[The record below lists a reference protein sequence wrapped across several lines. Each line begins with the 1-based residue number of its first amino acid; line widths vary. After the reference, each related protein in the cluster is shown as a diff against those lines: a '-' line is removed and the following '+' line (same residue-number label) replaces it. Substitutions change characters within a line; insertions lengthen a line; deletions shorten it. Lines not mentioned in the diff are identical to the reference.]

1 MELRKLFITA
11 YLVFFSTFCLLG
23 QHKVACVGNSIT
35 YGFGIAKR
43 DTLSYPSQLGQL
55 LGSAWEVRNFGVNG
69 ATLLKHGDNPY
80 WNQKVFEEAK
90 AFNPDVIV
98 IKLGTNDTKPQ
109 NWKYKDEFIADYT
122 ALIKEFRSLPSKP
135 LIFICLPAPAYG
147 VRWNIRDSVINA
159 DVIPML
165 KRVARLNKVKII
177 DLNKPLRNHPE
188 WFPDKIHPDETGAA
202 KIAETVF
209 ASINKGWKRQVKKT
223 KTSKFQ

>member
-11 YLVFFSTFCLLG
+11 YLIFFSTFCLLG

-43 DTLSYPSQLGQL
+43 DTLSYPSQLVQL

-69 ATLLKHGDNPY
+69 VTLLKHGDNAY
-80 WNQKVFEEAK
+80 WNLQAFEEAK
-90 AFNPDVIV
+90 AFNPDVVV

-109 NWKYKDEFIADYT
+109 NWKYKEEFIADYS

-135 LIFICLPAPAYG
+135 IVFICLPAPAYG
-147 VRWNIRDSVINA
+147 VRWDIRDSVINA
-159 DVIPML
+159 GVIPML

-177 DLNKPLRNHPE
+177 DLNTPLRNHPE
-188 WFPDKIHPDETGAA
+188 WFPDMIHPNETGAA
-202 KIAETVF
+202 KIAGIVF
-209 ASINKGWKRQVKKT
+209 KSINKGCKKLT
-223 KTSKFQ
+223 KKANTGKS